1 MSATDLFQDL
11 PDFANDNNTFQEVIS
26 FSAGSIIFEEDEKGY
41 EAYLIQEGYVEISK
55 YIDNKKTVIALLG
68 PGELFGE
75 ISTLDGQKRSA
86 TATALHEI
94 SVLPISRS
102 QFNRAISSEAPL
114 TQLLLQSL
122 IRRLRNMH
130 ILQQNG
136 EKNLINDLD
145 RKDKNYMEA
154 QSRAIDHL
162 NSLSLLSD
170 AVNKN
175 QFQLN
180 YQPIVHTGSG
190 IVNGFEVLV
199 RGPKDMPEYF
209 SPFTFISMMEE
220 SGMIVPL
227 GEWILEY
234 GLKSF
239 KLLYK
244 QANRFSEEQS
254 LFISINVSPRQ
265 LEKPSNVE
273 RLVNIVKNSDVPTDL
288 IKLEITESSLLGNPQ
303 AALGA
308 INRLRATGLSI
319 SIDDF
324 GTGYSSLNYL
334 NRFPLKT
341 LKIDRSFIKN
351 LFTEDSSCKIVE
363 AIINMAHILGM
374 TVVAEGIE
382 TKEDHEWIRDKGCE
396 YGQGYYYAKPMSFN
410 DAINS
415 LRDMNAIK

>member
-1 MSATDLFQDL
+1 
-11 PDFANDNNTFQEVIS
+11 
-26 FSAGSIIFEEDEKGY
+26 
-41 EAYLIQEGYVEISK
+41 
-55 YIDNKKTVIALLG
+55 
-68 PGELFGE
+68 
-75 ISTLDGQKRSA
+75 
-86 TATALHEI
+86 
-94 SVLPISRS
+94 
-102 QFNRAISSEAPL
+102 
-114 TQLLLQSL
+114 
-122 IRRLRNMH
+122 
-130 ILQQNG
+130 
-136 EKNLINDLD
+136 
-145 RKDKNYMEA
+145 
-154 QSRAIDHL
+154 
-162 NSLSLLSD
+162 
-170 AVNKN
+170 
-175 QFQLN
+175 
-180 YQPIVHTGSG
+180 
-190 IVNGFEVLV
+190 
-199 RGPKDMPEYF
+199 MPEYF